1 MSLILLCTQWSGDFQ
16 KGVTP
21 YEKGDY
27 KTALRIWTPLAEQ
40 GYAWAQTY
48 LGLMYGAGKG
58 VLKDYV
64 YAYMWGNIAASNG
77 NENGAELHD
86 LVDERM
92 TPADIS
98 SAQRLARECVQKN
111 FKDC

>member
-1 MSLILLCTQWSGDFQ
+1 MKWYTL
-16 KGVTP
+16 
-21 YEKGDY
+21 
-27 KTALRIWTPLAEQ
+27 AAEQ
-40 GYAWAQTY
+40 GHAGAQTS
-48 LGLMYGAGKG
+48 LGLMYVAGKG

-64 YAYMWGNIAASNG
+64 YAYMWGNIAASNR

-111 FKDC
+111 YKDC